1 MDKILSIVVASY
13 NMEAYLP
20 KCLGSLIIADRELLQ
35 KVEVIVVNDG
45 SKDRTSEIAHGF
57 EARYPGVFVVL
68 DKPNGHYGSC
78 INAALSIASG
88 EYIRTLDADDSVDT
102 EGFHKFLCAV
112 VEECQKKDKGAD
124 LIITDYMRV
133 DPDGKEINRSRLR
146 FAEKART
153 LADLPEGYERLENA
167 SISYRTKNV
176 KRIGY
181 HQSEGMSYTDCE
193 WLTEPMV
200 TVRTIRYVPV
210 VVILYLNGRDGQ
222 TMDPKMF
229 SRSFQNILTITRGI
243 VERHRDYVAICE
255 KTSLSYYHRQIVSM
269 LRMCYYHGLFGYKG
283 VRMQCDL
290 EGFDKFLSEFPE
302 FYSIPGDWSF
312 GPNHFPFRY
321 VEYFRKYGYGLRWRL
336 RRAFNDF
343 LLWGAGLVGYPKIR
357 ALFSNKR

>member
-133 DPDGKEINRSRLR
+133 DPDGKEINRSNLG
-146 FAEKART
+146 FADGART

-167 SISYRTKNV
+167 SISYRTRNV
-176 KRIGY
+176 KRMGY
-181 HQSEGMSYTDCE
+181 HQSEGMSYTDNE
-193 WLTEPMV
+193 WLTEPMI

-210 VVILYLNGRDGQ
+210 VVVLYFIGRDGQ
-222 TMDPKMF
+222 TMDPGAF
-229 SRSFQNILTITRGI
+229 SRNFQDILTITRGI
-243 VERHRDYVAICE
+243 VERHRDYAAICE
-255 KTSLSYYHRQIVSM
+255 RNSLTYYHRQIVSM
-269 LRMCYYHGLFGYKG
+269 FRLCYRWGLFGYKG
-283 VRMQCDL
+283 IMVQCDL
-290 EGFDKFLSEFPE
+290 AEFDKFLSGFPD
-302 FYSIPGDWSF
+302 FYSIPGEWSC
-312 GPNHFPFRY
+312 GPNHFPFKY
-321 VEYFRKYGYGLRWRL
+321 VEYFRRYGNGLRWRL
-336 RRAFNDF
+336 RLLLNDF
-343 LLWGAGLVGYPKIR
+343 LMWGAGVVRYHKLRRILG
-357 ALFSNKR
+357 N